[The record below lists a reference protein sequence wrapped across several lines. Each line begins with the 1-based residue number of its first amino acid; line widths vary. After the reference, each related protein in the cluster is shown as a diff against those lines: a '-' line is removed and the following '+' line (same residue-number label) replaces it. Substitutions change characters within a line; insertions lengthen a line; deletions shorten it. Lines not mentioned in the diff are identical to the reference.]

1 MRISLAH
8 YSADMRPESHPSD
21 LHLAV
26 AGMIALAVAMG
37 IGRFAFTPVLPLMQ
51 TDLGVTIAQGGWLAS
66 ANYLGYLVG
75 AVVAT
80 RPGPSPCVLLR
91 AGLVLVVVTT
101 AAMAFPASWPLWA
114 MVRFAAGVA
123 SAWVLIGTAALCLG
137 RLAEPGRSKLSGIVF
152 AGVGL
157 GIAIAGVLCQG
168 TAIAGWNSRTV
179 WWALAVV
186 AGLGTTLAWYGLA
199 ARSGSEPGSYGS
211 SPAVATGVADRRMP
225 TAGGPILVLCYGL
238 FGFGYIL
245 PATFLPAQGRAL
257 IDDPAVFGW
266 IWPVFGLA
274 AMASTL
280 LAARHGGTSS
290 RRDRWAAAQIVMAA
304 GVVLPVIWEALA
316 ALILAALC
324 VGGTFMIVTMI
335 GMQEARAVA
344 GANAQSLMAAMTAAF
359 ATGQLLGP
367 LAVGATSTLGWPIEA
382 TLLLAAA
389 GLVAS
394 TLLLGVVGRSTVHTQ
409 EEGR

>member
-1 MRISLAH
+1 
-8 YSADMRPESHPSD
+8 MRPEARPSD

-26 AGMIALAVAMG
+26 AGMVALAVAMG

-51 TDLGVTIAQGGWLAS
+51 ADLGVTLAQGGWLAS

-75 AVVAT
+75 ALAAT
-80 RPGPSPCVLLR
+80 RRGPSPSALLR
-91 AGLVLVVVTT
+91 AGLVVVVVTT
-101 AAMAFPASWPLWA
+101 AAMAFSAPWPFWA
-114 MVRFAAGVA
+114 VVRFTAGVA

-137 RLAEPGRSKLSGIVF
+137 RLAEPGRSKHSGIVF

-179 WWALAVV
+179 WLGLALV
-186 AGLGTTLAWYGLA
+186 AGLGATFAWCGTA
-199 ARSGSEPGSYGS
+199 ARPGTEPGSNGS
-211 SPAVATGVADRRMP
+211 SSVVASAGADPRTP

-280 LAARHGGTSS
+280 LAARHGGAST
-290 RRDRWAAAQIVMAA
+290 RRGRWAAAQIVMAV
-304 GVVLPVIWEALA
+304 GVVLPVIWDSLA
-316 ALILAALC
+316 ALVLAALC
-324 VGGTFMIVTMI
+324 VGGTFMIVTML

-367 LAVGATSTLGWPIEA
+367 LVVGTTSTLGWPIEV

-394 TLLLGVVGRSTVHTQ
+394 TLLLGFVGRSTVHTQ
-409 EEGR
+409 EEK